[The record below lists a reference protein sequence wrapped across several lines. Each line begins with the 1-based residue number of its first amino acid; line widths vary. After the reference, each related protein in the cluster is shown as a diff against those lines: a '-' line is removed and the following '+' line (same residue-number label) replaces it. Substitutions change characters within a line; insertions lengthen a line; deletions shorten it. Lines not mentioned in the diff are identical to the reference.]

1 MCGACTF
8 PLPQVALSLR
18 LAAAKSL
25 RRMGKL
31 DEAETHFKVLAGGHL
46 GPGVADAIVQYSL
59 AFWQAYTPRVAVPF
73 NCTHNG
79 CMLAALRRLG
89 DGG

>member
-31 DEAETHFKVLAGGHL
+31 DEAETHFKVLAGGHV
-46 GPGVADAIVQYSL
+46 GVWVAQCNVAFCRL
-59 AFWQAYTPRVAVPF
+59 APRAEQCHSAAYIT
-73 NCTHNG
+73 N
-79 CMLAALRRLG
+79 
-89 DGG
+89 

>member
-31 DEAETHFKVLAGGHL
+31 DEAETHFKVLAGGRV
-46 GPGVADAIVQYSL
+46 GCAVQCGFLQACAPRRTVPLSSL
-59 AFWQAYTPRVAVPF
+59 
-73 NCTHNG
+73 HN
-79 CMLAALRRLG
+79 
-89 DGG
+89 